1 MGRLTE
7 KKILL
12 GVSGGIAA
20 YKSAELVRLL
30 RFEGASV
37 RVVMTASAIQFV
49 GPLTFQALSGHPVHT
64 ELLDSEQES
73 AMGHI
78 HLSRWADLVLVAPAT
93 ANLIAKIRLGA
104 ADDLLSTLCLASD
117 VPVIVAPA
125 MNRGM
130 WENPATQE
138 NLACIRDRGIRI
150 LGPDQGAQACGEKG
164 YGRMME
170 PDAICDQL
178 AEIEQHGVL
187 AQTSVL
193 VTAGPTRE
201 AIDPVRFL
209 SNHSSGKMGY
219 AVAGSA
225 KAAGAQVTLVSGPVT
240 MEDPGVH
247 RLIRV
252 ETAAEMY
259 DQVVQRAADFDIFI
273 AVAAVA
279 DYKPVVAGEKKI
291 KKNKDH
297 LQLSLQRTKDILG
310 SVAALKNGPF
320 TVGFAAETEN
330 LESYARKKLAV
341 KSIDMIAANWVGRDQ
356 QGFNVDTNALE
367 VFWPG
372 GCQSLPLTSKS
383 ILAQQL
389 VDLIAERFNIQKPTP
404 A

>member
-1 MGRLTE
+1 MGRLTD

-30 RFEGASV
+30 QLEGASV
-37 RVVMTASAIQFV
+37 RVVMTASATQFV

-64 ELLDSEQES
+64 ELLDAEQES
-73 AMGHI
+73 AMEHI

-104 ADDLLSTLCLASD
+104 ADDLLSTVCLASD
-117 VPVIVAPA
+117 VPIIVAPA

-138 NLACIRDRGIRI
+138 NLTCIRDRGIRI
-150 LGPDQGAQACGEKG
+150 LGPDQGAQACGEQG

-170 PDAICDQL
+170 PDAICDRL
-178 AEIEQHGVL
+178 AIIEQHGVL

-201 AIDPVRFL
+201 AIDPVRYL

-219 AVAGSA
+219 AVARSA
-225 KAAGAQVTLVSGPVT
+225 KAAGARVTLVSGPVAI
-240 MEDPGVH
+240 EDPGVH
-247 RLIRV
+247 RIIRV
-252 ETAAEMY
+252 ESAAEMY
-259 DQVVQRAADFDIFI
+259 DQVIQRAADFDIFI
-273 AVAAVA
+273 AAAAVA
-279 DYKPVVAGEKKI
+279 DYKPVNARENKI
-291 KKNKDH
+291 KKNKDS

-310 SVAALKNGPF
+310 SVAALENRPF

-330 LESYARKKLAV
+330 LESYARNKLAK
-341 KSIDMIAANWVGRDQ
+341 KSIDIIAANWVGRDRH
-356 QGFNVDTNALE
+356 GFDVDTNALE

-372 GCQSLPLTSKS
+372 GCLSLALTSKAA
-383 ILAQQL
+383 LAQQL
-389 VDLIAERFNIQKPTP
+389 VELIAERFNTQKTTP